1 MTEFSQLFLQ
11 GLGWNYV
18 LVRVRVRHFVVMVM
32 LFFFFSWPSFLD
44 MYSVMLLYLK
54 MALTLFKF

>member
-32 LFFFFSWPSFLD
+32 LFFLFLAFVFGYVFSNAA
-44 MYSVMLLYLK
+44 VLK
-54 MALTLFKF
+54 NGIDII